1 MTSDNNGIDYL
12 MSKDGGHARKRTRS
26 SGDEEKR
33 SLEGRGI
40 LGETKTRG
48 QNSCFETMGRRERT
62 R

>member
-40 LGETKTRG
+40 LGETKTPGAEFLLRNHG
-48 QNSCFETMGRRERT
+48 EAREN
-62 R
+62 